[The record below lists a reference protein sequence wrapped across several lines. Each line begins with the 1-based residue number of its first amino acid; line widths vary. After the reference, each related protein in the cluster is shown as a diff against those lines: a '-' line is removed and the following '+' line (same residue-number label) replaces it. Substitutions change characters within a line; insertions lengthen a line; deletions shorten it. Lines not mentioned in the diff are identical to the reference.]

1 MQGHPLLPPSHPT
14 SQPFQAVHLDN
25 GVLCTSSSEASRTG
39 KMNPSGLEKLDPSL
53 PVGTPLAPA
62 ARGKGRP
69 GLEGEVVLLTVLRTS
84 RMPVTR
90 QSVDINAIE
99 G

>member
-1 MQGHPLLPPSHPT
+1 MNLLLL
-14 SQPFQAVHLDN
+14 QKKVM
-25 GVLCTSSSEASRTG
+25 E
-39 KMNPSGLEKLDPSL
+39 
-53 PVGTPLAPA
+53 
-62 ARGKGRP
+62 GRP

-84 RMPVTR
+84 RMPVTQ